1 MTNTID
7 QTLKEKI
14 AKAIAEDKENFA
26 GSENQHAKSL
36 RINGSVYNLI
46 KNNKLEGNILSKGEW
61 IRIARELQVTIGNE
75 LQWKTAKTTV
85 YDTIFSQM
93 AFCAANSQSAVFC
106 DDADI
111 GKTYTAKDFVKRTK
125 NAVYIDCSLNKTKQL
140 LVRAIAQAFGIDSAG
155 KYQECKENL
164 IYYIKTLEQPLIA
177 LDEFGDLSYDAFLEI
192 KALWNGTENFC
203 AWYVLGADG
212 LRVKIDRG
220 RNCKKIGY
228 TEFFRRFG
236 KKYQSV
242 VPQGKDDK
250 AAFYA
255 NLLAAVLKV
264 NLPTVTNLQTV
275 IKSCNESL
283 TRAKMEVIKITK
295 AA

>member
-1 MTNTID
+1 MSNTI
-7 QTLKEKI
+7 QTDLKEKVGAAI
-14 AKAIAEDKENFA
+14 KASKENFA
-26 GSENQHAKSL
+26 GSENQHAKAL
-36 RINGSVYNLI
+36 RINGAVYSLL
-46 KNNKLEGNILSKGEW
+46 KNNKIEGNILSVGEW
-61 IRIARELQVTIGNE
+61 IRLARELDVTIGNE
-75 LQWKTAKTTV
+75 IKWKIAKTTV
-85 YDTIFSQM
+85 YETISAQM
-93 AFCAANSQSAVFC
+93 KFCAENSQSAVFC

-111 GKTYTAKDFVKRTK
+111 GKTFTAKDFVKRTK

-140 LVRAIAQAFGIDSAG
+140 LVRAIAQAYGIDSTG
-155 KYQECKENL
+155 KYQEYKDNL

-192 KALWNGTENFC
+192 KALWNATENYC

-212 LRVKIDRG
+212 LRVKIERG

-242 VPQGKDDK
+242 VPVGKDDK
-250 AAFYA
+250 EQFYA
-255 NLLAAVLKV
+255 NLIAAVLKV
-264 NLPTVTNLQTV
+264 NLPANSNLQKV

-283 TRAKMEVIKITK
+283 TRAKMEVKKLTK